1 MVNPIAMNTL
11 KHKLWVSKCHSP
23 LKETGTVQFGRENIQ
38 DESGLY
44 HETRQ
49 QETMENHA
57 VMSEGLRS
65 ELKELSARDFDLS
78 ERTTVTG

>member
-1 MVNPIAMNTL
+1 MEE
-11 KHKLWVSKCHSP
+11 K
-23 LKETGTVQFGRENIQ
+23 NIQ

-65 ELKELSARDFDLS
+65 ELKELSAREFDLS